1 MLPSSV
7 GNAPRSKPEERLF
20 PLWKLI
26 GLGVCTLVVFGV
38 LYHNQKVLQQV
49 AQVKNPND
57 ISLFFLKN
65 IQEEHPQEELWRILL
80 AKQQVNLGELSLA
93 QETLRPLFK
102 SQDSVLQKDARFID
116 LQILEMQI
124 LVSGKPERMKQNLQL
139 DMVERIDELLQYSMS
154 SKDLSSLAESAL
166 LVGDWKLATKVYR
179 QLAQVDQT
187 HQAKWFRKGATL
199 VLGQGA
205 YAQAAELFFLARAQ
219 SQSIKEKREDYLSG
233 LKALIEGNLL
243 QEALVEAEKHLGDLS
258 QDEVILKYLVKLGR
272 AAGNGGFAQKYVE
285 KLLHLASRIAKKIF
299 VTFVASQYEEEENV
313 RAIGNKKSKNWFRVY
328 PISNL
333 IKVKK
338 TESKRKLRPYDAAIY
353 ELAYTVYVE
362 NGAVEAAYDVAV
374 AASAAVPEDLTWRQR
389 WAQVAEWTGRG
400 AEALA
405 QWQVVVQQQP
415 SPEAWAALVRLAP
428 GLTQPAERSLAQAAL
443 ALVVAQGP
451 PREQRAAR
459 WALLALAQ
467 QQAVADSDAATRAA
481 IGVQVQALVG
491 ELQSVA
497 EGERLLRVGLA
508 HEQWAVVEKVLAYLA
523 QQGTP
528 EQVQG
533 WYQQSAETALG
544 HGAYAQA
551 AAWWFVVQ
559 AQAGTRT
566 GQRAAFQ
573 AGLQALVAG
582 QQVEAVPAAVARQ
595 LGALATDP
603 AAVGSAV
610 TALRAAGAGAA
621 ASEYVAALWAAGA
634 PVYDAAIYELAYTVY
649 VENGAVEAAY
659 DVAVAASAAVPED
672 LTWRQ
677 RWAQVAEWTG
687 RGAEAL
693 AQWQVVVQQQ
703 PSPEAWAALVRLAPG
718 LTQPAERSLAQ
729 AALALVV
736 AQGPPREQRAA
747 RWALLALAQ
756 QQAVAD
762 SDAATR
768 AAIGVQVQ
776 ALVGELQ
783 SVAEGERL
791 LRVGLAHEQWAVVEK
806 VLAYLAQQG
815 TPEQVQGWYQQSAE
829 TALGHGA
836 YAQAAAW
843 WFVVQAQA
851 GTRTGQRAAFQAGLQ
866 ALVAGQQVEAV
877 PAAVARQLGALA
889 TDPAAVGSAVTAL
902 RAAGAGAAASEYVA
916 ALWAAG
922 APVYDAAIYELAYTV
937 YVENGAVEAAYDVA
951 VAASAAVP
959 EDLTWRQRWAQVAE
973 WTGRGAEALAQWQVV
988 VQQQPS
994 PEAWAALVRLAPG
1007 LTQPAERS
1015 LAQAALALVVAQ
1027 GPPREQR
1034 AARWALLAL
1043 AQQQAVADSDAAT
1056 RAAIGVQVQALVG
1069 ELQSVAEGERLLRVG
1084 LAHEQWAVVEK
1095 VLAYLAQQGTP
1106 EQVQGW
1112 YQQSAETALGHG
1124 AYAQAA
1130 AWWFVVQAQAG
1141 TRTGQRAAFQ
1151 AGLQALVAGQQVE
1164 AVPAAVAR
1172 QLGALATDPAAV
1184 GSAVTALRAAGAGAA
1199 ASEYVAALWA
1209 AGAPVYDAAIYELAY
1224 TVYVENGAVEAA
1236 YDVAVAASA
1245 AVPEDLTWR
1254 QRWAQVAEWTGRG
1267 AEALAQWQVVV
1278 QQQPSPEAWA
1288 ALVRLAPGLTQP
1300 AERSL
1305 AQAALALV
1313 VAQGPPREQR
1323 AARWALLA
1331 LAQQQAVA
1339 DSDAATRAAIG
1350 VQVQAL
1356 VGELQSVAEGERLL
1370 RVGLAHE
1377 QWAVVE
1383 KVLAY
1388 LAQQG
1393 TPEQVQGWYQQS
1405 AETALGHGAY
1415 AQAAAWWFVVQA
1427 QAGTRTGQRAAF
1439 QAGLQALVAGQQV
1452 EAVPAAVARQL
1463 GALATDPAAVGSAVT
1478 ALRAAGAGAAASEY
1492 VAALWAAGAPVYD
1505 AAIYELAYTVYV
1517 ENGAVEAAYDVAVAA
1532 SAAVPEDL
1540 TWRQRWAQV
1549 AEWTGRGAE
1558 ALAQWQV
1565 VVQQQPSPEAWAAL
1579 VRLGRG
1585 LRNLQAWAF
1594 GLEEMNK
1601 ALGLLPHHMKE
1612 LAGVYEE
1619 MGEPE
1624 KAIAQLQ
1631 HAFDQAPKQEVL
1643 EDLGLVYERMGRT
1656 QEALEVFD
1664 ILSAQYG
1671 STMKLAKKR
1680 ARLLYEQGKLRE
1692 ALTVLT
1698 EQQDKAPLD
1707 DFHYWETLGDIAW
1720 DLQEDAVSRQAYE
1733 TLFQHKE
1740 LSAFELE
1747 RYVWLVKG
1755 DDPQLGIQLAQYGW
1769 QRFFKVGFF
1778 LLGVDILQEEKEWD
1792 ALARM
1797 LEDVTESQL
1806 RILEPHQ
1813 QYWLVRAEVFS
1824 RKGDLERAFEAYQEA
1839 LRHEPHSPVIR
1850 LAMLWLLIDGQQLEQ
1865 LHSLLVKWEKSAAAD
1880 SRFWSAFATAY
1891 MLLGQPLQALP
1902 YFEQKFQESPHD
1914 YLWVL
1919 YYADVLEL
1927 TGQRSHAWE
1936 LRQYAWVTL
1945 RKEAQSS
1952 DDLDWNRDV
1961 MLVYGRLALTRES
1974 GDRVLALFLRLLRQQ
1989 PDAATKEL
1997 ILSWYLSR
2005 EKYDPARFWLWR
2017 YYARQLSK
2025 PNFASLALALIDN
2038 NKVVLDRL
2046 LSEKSHSL
2054 DRLQQVEAAKRL
2066 RRDQLVQ
2073 TLASEGVES
2082 SPTPDLYARVL
2093 SDSVLSHMASPLDT
2107 HQQLSLTA
2115 QLWSGVPHV
2124 NTRFRFQNRSP
2135 LVFQQIEQ
2143 LWNVPLGRGIEFHP
2157 FISHGWQHNT
2167 DRKVFRRVPRADT
2180 RIGGYLQW
2188 NMGPV
2193 LGEFSLYHRQALS
2206 AFVSLRGR
2214 TQLTWGGRTT
2224 SEFLIGRNLEADI
2237 SVGMLVGGVQDLLRM
2252 NHTYQVSKWDTAFLQ
2267 FDYPRF
2273 YSQDRRFLGQGIA
2286 VEGAWSHRLR
2296 LAYPDI
2302 TFRLSGN
2309 WQRYSRR
2316 QEVSGKLPRLFS
2328 SQHSSIPVSNVLPKT
2343 FSQIELGAG
2352 VGESTFF
2359 SYGKNIRPF
2368 LFGGVNLNPETSVG
2382 ANISG
2387 GIKGSVIGQDQLSL
2401 YGRYLRGGFRQDST
2415 VTEWGLQYQ
2424 LWF

>member
-57 ISLFFLKN
+57 ISMFFLKN

-102 SQDSVLQKDARFID
+102 SQDSVLQKDARFIN
-116 LQILEMQI
+116 LQILEMQL
-124 LVSGKPERMKQNLQL
+124 LVSGKPERMKKNLQL

-166 LVGDWKLATKVYR
+166 LIGDWKLATKVYR

-219 SQSIKEKREDYLSG
+219 SRSIKEKREDYLSG

-258 QDEVILKYLVKLGR
+258 QDEFILKYLVKLGR
-272 AAGNGGFAQKYVE
+272 AAGNGAFAQKYVE

-299 VTFVASQYEEEENV
+299 VTFVSSQYEAEENV
-313 RAIGNKKSKNWFRVY
+313 KVAGDKKSKNWFRVF

-338 TESKRKLRPYDAAIY
+338 TGSKRKLRPYDAAIY

-362 NGAVEAAYDVAV
+362 NGAVAAAYDVAV
-374 AASAAVPEDLTWRQR
+374 AASAAVPGDLTWRQR

-405 QWQVVVQQQP
+405 QWQVVAQQQP

-428 GLTQPAERSLAQAAL
+428 GLTQPAERPLAQAAL

-467 QQAVADSDAATRAA
+467 QQAVADGDAATRAA
-481 IGVQVQALVG
+481 IGAQVQALVG

-497 EGERLLRVGLA
+497 EGEQLLRVGLA
-508 HEQWAVVEKVLAYLA
+508 HEQWAVVEKVLAHLA
-523 QQGTP
+523 RQGTP
-528 EQVQG
+528 EQVLG

-559 AQAGTRT
+559 AQAGTRA

-582 QQVEAVPAAVARQ
+582 QQVEAVPAAVAQQ

-649 VENGAVEAAY
+649 VENGAVAAAY
-659 DVAVAASAAVPED
+659 DVAVAASAAVPGD

-693 AQWQVVVQQQ
+693 AQWQVV
-703 PSPEAWAALVRLAPG
+703 A
-718 LTQPAERSLAQ
+718 
-729 AALALVV
+729 
-736 AQGPPREQRAA
+736 
-747 RWALLALAQ
+747 
-756 QQAVAD
+756 
-762 SDAATR
+762 
-768 AAIGVQVQ
+768 
-776 ALVGELQ
+776 
-783 SVAEGERL
+783 
-791 LRVGLAHEQWAVVEK
+791 
-806 VLAYLAQQG
+806 
-815 TPEQVQGWYQQSAE
+815 
-829 TALGHGA
+829 
-836 YAQAAAW
+836 
-843 WFVVQAQA
+843 
-851 GTRTGQRAAFQAGLQ
+851 
-866 ALVAGQQVEAV
+866 
-877 PAAVARQLGALA
+877 
-889 TDPAAVGSAVTAL
+889 
-902 RAAGAGAAASEYVA
+902 
-916 ALWAAG
+916 
-922 APVYDAAIYELAYTV
+922 
-937 YVENGAVEAAYDVA
+937 
-951 VAASAAVP
+951 
-959 EDLTWRQRWAQVAE
+959 
-973 WTGRGAEALAQWQVV
+973 
-988 VQQQPS
+988 
-994 PEAWAALVRLAPG
+994 
-1007 LTQPAERS
+1007 
-1015 LAQAALALVVAQ
+1015 
-1027 GPPREQR
+1027 
-1034 AARWALLAL
+1034 
-1043 AQQQAVADSDAAT
+1043 
-1056 RAAIGVQVQALVG
+1056 
-1069 ELQSVAEGERLLRVG
+1069 
-1084 LAHEQWAVVEK
+1084 
-1095 VLAYLAQQGTP
+1095 
-1106 EQVQGW
+1106 
-1112 YQQSAETALGHG
+1112 
-1124 AYAQAA
+1124 
-1130 AWWFVVQAQAG
+1130 
-1141 TRTGQRAAFQ
+1141 
-1151 AGLQALVAGQQVE
+1151 
-1164 AVPAAVAR
+1164 
-1172 QLGALATDPAAV
+1172 
-1184 GSAVTALRAAGAGAA
+1184 
-1199 ASEYVAALWA
+1199 
-1209 AGAPVYDAAIYELAY
+1209 
-1224 TVYVENGAVEAA
+1224 
-1236 YDVAVAASA
+1236 
-1245 AVPEDLTWR
+1245 
-1254 QRWAQVAEWTGRG
+1254 
-1267 AEALAQWQVVV
+1267 
-1278 QQQPSPEAWA
+1278 
-1288 ALVRLAPGLTQP
+1288 
-1300 AERSL
+1300 
-1305 AQAALALV
+1305 
-1313 VAQGPPREQR
+1313 
-1323 AARWALLA
+1323 
-1331 LAQQQAVA
+1331 
-1339 DSDAATRAAIG
+1339 
-1350 VQVQAL
+1350 
-1356 VGELQSVAEGERLL
+1356 
-1370 RVGLAHE
+1370 
-1377 QWAVVE
+1377 
-1383 KVLAY
+1383 
-1388 LAQQG
+1388 
-1393 TPEQVQGWYQQS
+1393 
-1405 AETALGHGAY
+1405 
-1415 AQAAAWWFVVQA
+1415 
-1427 QAGTRTGQRAAF
+1427 
-1439 QAGLQALVAGQQV
+1439 
-1452 EAVPAAVARQL
+1452 
-1463 GALATDPAAVGSAVT
+1463 
-1478 ALRAAGAGAAASEY
+1478 
-1492 VAALWAAGAPVYD
+1492 
-1505 AAIYELAYTVYV
+1505 
-1517 ENGAVEAAYDVAVAA
+1517 
-1532 SAAVPEDL
+1532 
-1540 TWRQRWAQV
+1540 
-1549 AEWTGRGAE
+1549 
-1558 ALAQWQV
+1558 
-1565 VVQQQPSPEAWAAL
+1565 QQQPSPEAWAAL

-1631 HAFDQAPKQEVL
+1631 HAFDQAPKQEAL

-1656 QEALEVFD
+1656 QEALEAFD

-1720 DLQEDAVSRQAYE
+1720 DLQEDVVSRQAYE
-1733 TLFQHKE
+1733 SLFQHKE

-1778 LLGVDILQEEKEWD
+1778 LLGVDILQQEKEWD
-1792 ALARM
+1792 ALAKM

-1806 RILEPHQ
+1806 RILEPQQ

-1824 RKGDLERAFEAYQEA
+1824 RKGDLERALEAYQEA
-1839 LRHEPHSPVIR
+1839 LHHEPHSPVIR

-1880 SRFWSAFATAY
+1880 SRFWSAFASAY

-1902 YFEQKFQESPHD
+1902 YFEQKFQESPRD

-1919 YYADVLEL
+1919 YYADALEL
-1927 TGQRSHAWE
+1927 AGQRSHAWE

-1952 DDLDWNRDV
+1952 NDLDWNQDV
-1961 MLVYGRLALTRES
+1961 MRAYGRLALTRES

-2005 EKYDPARFWLWR
+2005 EEYDPARFWLWR

-2038 NKVVLDRL
+2038 NEVVLDRL
-2046 LSEKSHSL
+2046 LSEKNHSL

-2066 RRDQLVQ
+2066 RRDRLVQ

-2082 SPTPDLYARVL
+2082 SLTPDLYAHVL

-2107 HQQLSLTA
+2107 HQQLPLTA

-2214 TQLTWGGRTT
+2214 TQLTWRGRTT